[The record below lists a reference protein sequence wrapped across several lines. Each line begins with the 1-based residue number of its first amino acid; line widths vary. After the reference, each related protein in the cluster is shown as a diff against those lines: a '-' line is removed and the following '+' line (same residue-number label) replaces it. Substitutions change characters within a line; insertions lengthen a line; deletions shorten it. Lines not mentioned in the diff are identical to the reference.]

1 MIIFIVFYIV
11 CVIVY
16 YFMNKGTNK
25 VKDDFDGFLNIIC
38 MFIPV
43 INFILILINL
53 NWIKMC
59 NNFFKLK

>member
-38 MFIPV
+38 MFTPV

-53 NWIKMC
+53 NWIKIC